1 MNLLAIYMKT
11 SRNLSHRIGAA
22 LGKAWQGWLRAE
34 SRFAV
39 KLSAKGC
46 PAGLAKVIY
55 LPILAVMLL
64 LFFVAA
70 KLLLA
75 MLLLFLGAVVL
86 ANSSPSKEDPEPIYM
101 PGDDDPRNE
110 LGYDPNLYNDYSH
123 EQYVHDKE

>member
-1 MNLLAIYMKT
+1 MNLLVIDMKF

-34 SRFAV
+34 SRLAA
-39 KLSAKGC
+39 KLSANGC

-75 MLLLFLGAVVL
+75 MLLLLLGAVVL
-86 ANSSPSKEDPEPIYM
+86 TNLSPSEEEPPEAEWEYGPQGYGLYTKSGLRIDG
-101 PGDDDPRNE
+101 GDE
-110 LGYDPNLYNDYSH
+110 EH
-123 EQYVHDKE
+123 